1 VDIVAVIKLVTD
13 NEPVDPDDI
22 VGEID
27 AVLIYVDTALL
38 ETETDGLG
46 NNETDGDDD
55 IDTLDDMS
63 LVLLLQIV

>member
-1 VDIVAVIKLVTD
+1 VDIVAETRLVPD
-13 NEPVDPDDI
+13 NEPVDPGDI
-22 VGEID
+22 VGEFD
-27 AVLIYVDTALL
+27 AVLIYVYTALL

>member
-1 VDIVAVIKLVTD
+1 VDIVAVNRLVPD
-13 NEPVDPDDI
+13 NEPVDPGDI
-22 VGEID
+22 VGRDD
-27 AVLIYVDTALL
+27 AVLIYVDTVLL
-38 ETETDGLG
+38 ETETDELG